1 MQSDKLTSALLI
13 GLLTVQ
19 TLLLAILLFRING
32 LHQLLLQTRGGTLG
46 APVSEEVIDVDPGDG
61 PSKGAP
67 AAPVTL
73 VEFSCFTCPS
83 CADLQPVLDQVL
95 EAHQG
100 EVRLVFRYFPLALQG
115 KPMMLAT
122 AAECAR
128 RQGQFWPA
136 HDRLFAHSREIDGEA
151 DLLATLDDLG
161 LDEAAFSEC
170 LASEEATARV
180 KADSEAGRS
189 YGVSATPTLFINGR
203 RVMGADRGTL
213 ERVIDGSL
221 EQG

>member
-32 LHQLLLQTRGGTLG
+32 LHKLLLQARGSLG
-46 APVSEEVIDVDPGDG
+46 APVSEEVLDVEPGDG
-61 PSKGAP
+61 PSKGAQE
-67 AAPVTL
+67 APVTI

-83 CADLQPVLDQVL
+83 CADLQPVLDEVL
-95 EAHQG
+95 AAHPG
-100 EVRLVFRYFPLALQG
+100 EVRLVFRYFPLALQD
-115 KPMMLAT
+115 KPMVLAT

-128 RQGQFWPA
+128 RQGRFWEA
-136 HDRLFAHSREIDGEA
+136 HDRLFAHGREIEGEA
-151 DLLATLDDLG
+151 DLLAVLDGLG

-170 LASEEATARV
+170 LASDEAASRV
-180 KADSEAGRS
+180 RVDSEAGRS
-189 YGVSATPTLFINGR
+189 YGVSGTPTLFVNGR

-213 ERVIDGSL
+213 ERVIDASL
-221 EQG
+221 ERG